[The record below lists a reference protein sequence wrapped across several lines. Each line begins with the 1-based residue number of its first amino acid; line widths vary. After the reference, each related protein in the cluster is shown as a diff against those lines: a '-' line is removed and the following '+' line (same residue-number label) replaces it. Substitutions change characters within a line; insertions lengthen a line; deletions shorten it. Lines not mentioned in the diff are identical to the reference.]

1 MKTWF
6 EPREVLFPFGEL
18 DLGFRTLVAD
28 FEFWTQVV
36 DFGFGTLVADVE
48 FWTQVAD
55 FGCGALVADFGFWT
69 LMTFSS
75 TQIFGLFR
83 KQEVTE
89 NKNETN
95 TRPKSDWSLTWTL
108 PAGHCLKQKT
118 GILLYQNILKFVQVF
133 WKLFS
138 LTWLSC
144 LARDMQLT

>member
-6 EPREVLFPFGEL
+6 EPREVLFTFGEL

-28 FEFWTQVV
+28 FEFWPQVV

-69 LMTFSS
+69 LMTFFS

-83 KQEVTE
+83 KQQVTE
-89 NKNETN
+89 DKNETN
-95 TRPKSDWSLTWTL
+95 KRPKSD
-108 PAGHCLKQKT
+108 
-118 GILLYQNILKFVQVF
+118 
-133 WKLFS
+133 
-138 LTWLSC
+138 
-144 LARDMQLT
+144 

>member
-6 EPREVLFPFGEL
+6 EPREVLFTFGEL
-18 DLGFRTLVAD
+18 DLGIRTLVAD
-28 FEFWTQVV
+28 FEFWPQVV

-55 FGCGALVADFGFWT
+55 FEFWTQAADFGFGTLVADFGCGTLVADFGFWT
-69 LMTFSS
+69 LMTFFS

-95 TRPKSDWSLTWTL
+95 TRPKSDWSLT
-108 PAGHCLKQKT
+108 
-118 GILLYQNILKFVQVF
+118 
-133 WKLFS
+133 
-138 LTWLSC
+138 
-144 LARDMQLT
+144 

>member
-28 FEFWTQVV
+28 FEFWPQVV

-55 FGCGALVADFGFWT
+55 FGCGTLVADFGFWT
-69 LMTFSS
+69 LMTFFS

-83 KQEVTE
+83 KQQVTE
-89 NKNETN
+89 DKNETN
-95 TRPKSDWSLTWTL
+95 KRPKSD
-108 PAGHCLKQKT
+108 
-118 GILLYQNILKFVQVF
+118 
-133 WKLFS
+133 
-138 LTWLSC
+138 
-144 LARDMQLT
+144 

>member
-95 TRPKSDWSLTWTL
+95 TRPKSD
-108 PAGHCLKQKT
+108 
-118 GILLYQNILKFVQVF
+118 
-133 WKLFS
+133 
-138 LTWLSC
+138 
-144 LARDMQLT
+144 